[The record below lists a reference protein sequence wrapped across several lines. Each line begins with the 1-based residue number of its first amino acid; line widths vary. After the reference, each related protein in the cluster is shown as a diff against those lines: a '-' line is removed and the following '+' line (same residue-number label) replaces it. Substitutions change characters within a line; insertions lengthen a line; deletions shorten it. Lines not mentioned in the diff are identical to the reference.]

1 MNEAFVRF
9 ARNAARA
16 TGSPWGFILAAAVV
30 AVWAASGPFAGFSAT
45 WQLFINTGTTVV
57 TFLMVFLV
65 QNTQNRDSAALHLK
79 LNELIQAV
87 NDARPALVDIED
99 ATDAEVKRFQQEF
112 AELRALATSDID
124 EALEAVTA
132 HHNDHHE
139 MDKLDAGVSR

>member
-1 MNEAFVRF
+1 MNETFVRF
-9 ARNAARA
+9 ARNAAHA
-16 TGSPWGFILAAAVV
+16 AGSAWTFILAAGVV
-30 AVWAASGPFAGFSAT
+30 AVWAAFGPLTGFSST
-45 WQLFINTGTTVV
+45 WQLVINTGTTIV

-87 NDARPALVDIED
+87 NNARPALVDIED

-112 AELRALATSDID
+112 AELRALAASDID

-132 HHNDHHE
+132 HHNDNHE
-139 MDKLDAGVSR
+139 MDQLDAGVSR